1 MPSASSK
8 GESRIRARHRQ
19 VRDLC
24 VFAMLAAIMFLSKLL
39 MEWAPNIHFV
49 GMLTMTYTLVYRR
62 RALIPLYV
70 YVLLMGVYAGFNVWW
85 VPYLYIWTLLWG
97 VTMLLPRHMSR
108 KVAIPV
114 YAVVCGLHGLA
125 YGTLYAPAQAIFFG
139 YTPAQT
145 VTWIAAGLP
154 FDALHAAGNVAA
166 GLLIVPL
173 RDLLN
178 KLERM

>member
-1 MPSASSK
+1 MPSAPSK

-19 VRDLC
+19 IRDLC

-85 VPYLYIWTLLWG
+85 VPYLYIWTVLWG
-97 VTMLLPRHMSR
+97 ITMLLPRHLPR
-108 KVAIPV
+108 KVEIPL
-114 YAVVCGLHGLA
+114 YAVLCGLHGLA

-139 YTPAQT
+139 YSIKQMMA
-145 VTWIAAGLP
+145 WIAAGLP
-154 FDALHAAGNVAA
+154 FDALHAAGNAAA

-173 RDLLN
+173 RDLLRR
-178 KLERM
+178 LDRM

>member
-1 MPSASSK
+1 M
-8 GESRIRARHRQ
+8 SRIRARHRQ

-24 VFAMLAAIMFLSKLL
+24 VFAMLATILFMSKLL

-85 VPYLYIWTLLWG
+85 VPYLYIWTILWG
-97 VTMLLPRHMSR
+97 ITMLLPKRMPR
-108 KVAIPV
+108 KVEIPL
-114 YAVVCGLHGLA
+114 YALLCGLHGLA
-125 YGTLYAPAQAIFFG
+125 YGTLYAPAQALFFG
-139 YTPAQT
+139 YSAKQT
-145 VTWIAAGLP
+145 LAWIAAGLP

-173 RDLLN
+173 RDLLRRLD
-178 KLERM
+178 KM

>member
-1 MPSASSK
+1 MPSVSSK
-8 GESRIRARHRQ
+8 NTVSARVRHRQ

-85 VPYLYIWTLLWG
+85 VPYLYIWTILWG
-97 VTMLLPRHMSR
+97 ITMLLPRNMPR

-114 YAVVCGLHGLA
+114 CAVVCGLHGLA
-125 YGTLYAPAQAIFFG
+125 YGTLYAPAQALFFG
-139 YTPAQT
+139 YTPAQMLA
-145 VTWIAAGLP
+145 WISTGLP
-154 FDALHAAGNVAA
+154 FDALHAVGNLAA
-166 GLLIVPL
+166 GVLIVPL

-178 KLERM
+178 RLERM